1 MAGCSPRYE
10 ARVYDAP
17 KTESEFVGNPPAMAS
32 APRQAPPM
40 MGASS
45 IPLTERRILGAVI
58 PYENVAYFLKAT
70 DKIERLALAESD
82 FRTVVERFAIDPDKR
97 EMNFQLPENWTSKW
111 REDGGQFN
119 VIAEFNVKAGSGPP
133 IKFTVTELSKPADLA
148 SWDSYLLVNINRW
161 RGQLQLPETDL
172 IALQNQLPSIKR
184 EGFALPA
191 YIFDATG
198 AGSATSPPAVTP
210 PSASPPSAS
219 PPAAAPPAASSPAAA
234 SPSPPTSESP
244 LKLAYEK
251 PDSWEI
257 QAAKPFRLATFKIA
271 NGERPGEVVV
281 SLAKDSPVPN
291 AEMWFEQVL
300 QREDKDIIG
309 PLAAK
314 SVNDAEEIQAGTR
327 PGKLYSIRSGDE
339 ATSPVL
345 LVAAIPTG
353 ENEICLFVKL
363 KADLRTS
370 EEQKSNLLSFVNSL
384 RWE

>member
-1 MAGCSPRYE
+1 MVGCSPRYE

-17 KTESEFVGNPPAMAS
+17 KTETEFVREPPAVATS
-32 APRQAPPM
+32 PRQAPPM
-40 MGASS
+40 MGAST
-45 IPLTERRILGAVI
+45 IPLSERRILGAVI
-58 PYENVAYFLKAT
+58 PFKDVAYFLKAT
-70 DKIERLALAESD
+70 DKTERLALTESD
-82 FRTVVERFAIDPDKR
+82 FRTVVERFAIDTEKR
-97 EMNFQLPENWTSKW
+97 EMNFQLPENWTFKW
-111 REDGGQFN
+111 RDDGGQFN
-119 VIAEFNVKAGSGPP
+119 VIAEFNVKTGSGEP
-133 IKFTVTELSKPADLA
+133 IKFTVTELSKPTDVAA
-148 SWDSYLLVNINRW
+148 WDSYLLVNINRW

-172 IALQNQLPSIKR
+172 VAIQNELPSIKR

-191 YIFDATG
+191 TIFDATG
-198 AGSATSPPAVTP
+198 AGIAASTGASNAASSGAGTTASPPPPASTSPPTP
-210 PSASPPSAS
+210 D
-219 PPAAAPPAASSPAAA
+219 
-234 SPSPPTSESP
+234 SP

-271 NGERPGEVVV
+271 NSERPGEVVV

-300 QREDKDIIG
+300 QRDDKAIIR
-309 PLAAK
+309 PLATK
-314 SVNDAEEIQAGTR
+314 SVNEAEEIQAGNR

-339 ATSPVL
+339 ATAAVL

-353 ENEICLFVKL
+353 ENELCLFVKL
-363 KADLRTS
+363 KSDLRTS

>member
-1 MAGCSPRYE
+1 MATSPRQ
-10 ARVYDAP
+10 
-17 KTESEFVGNPPAMAS
+17 S
-32 APRQAPPM
+32 PPM
-40 MGASS
+40 MGAST
-45 IPLTERRILGAVI
+45 IPMSERRILGAVI
-58 PYENVAYFLKAT
+58 PYKDVAYFLKAT
-70 DKIERLALAESD
+70 DKTERLALAESD
-82 FRTVVERFAIDPDKR
+82 FRTVVERFAIDTEKR

-111 REDGGQFN
+111 RDDGGQFN
-119 VIAEFNVKAGSGPP
+119 VIAEFNVKAGSGEP
-133 IKFTVTELSKPADLA
+133 IKFTVTELSKPADVA
-148 SWDSYLLVNINRW
+148 AWDSYLLVNINRW

-172 IALQNQLPSIKR
+172 VAIRNELPSIKR

-191 YIFDATG
+191 TIFDATG
-198 AGSATSPPAVTP
+198 AGNA
-210 PSASPPSAS
+210 ASTGAGTAASTGAGTAASTGASTAAS
-219 PPAAAPPAASSPAAA
+219 PPAPASAIL
-234 SPSPPTSESP
+234 PTPESP

-271 NGERPGEVVV
+271 NSERSGEVVV

-300 QREDKDIIG
+300 QRDDKAIIR
-309 PLAAK
+309 PLATK
-314 SVNDAEEIQAGTR
+314 SVNEAEEIQAGTR

-339 ATSPVL
+339 ATAPVL

-353 ENEICLFVKL
+353 ENELCLFVKL
-363 KADLRTS
+363 KSDLRTS

>member
-1 MAGCSPRYE
+1 MVGCSPRYE

-17 KTESEFVGNPPAMAS
+17 KTETEFVREPPAMATS
-32 APRQAPPM
+32 PRQAPPM
-40 MGASS
+40 MGAST
-45 IPLTERRILGAVI
+45 IPLSERRILGAVI
-58 PYENVAYFLKAT
+58 PYKDVAYFLKAT
-70 DKIERLALAESD
+70 DKTERLSLAESD
-82 FRTVVERFAIDPDKR
+82 FRTVVERFAIDTEKR

-111 REDGGQFN
+111 RNDGGQFN
-119 VIAEFNVKAGSGPP
+119 VIAEFNVKTGSGEP
-133 IKFTVTELSKPADLA
+133 IKFTVTELSKPTDVAA
-148 SWDSYLLVNINRW
+148 WDSYLLVNINRW
-161 RGQLQLPETDL
+161 RGQLQLPETDSVA
-172 IALQNQLPSIKR
+172 IQNELPSIKR

-191 YIFDATG
+191 TIFDATG
-198 AGSATSPPAVTP
+198 AGT
-210 PSASPPSAS
+210 
-219 PPAAAPPAASSPAAA
+219 AASNGASNTASNGASNTASTGASTAA
-234 SPSPPTSESP
+234 SPPTSASTILPTPESP

-271 NGERPGEVVV
+271 NSEGPGEVVV

-300 QREDKDIIG
+300 QRDDKAIIR
-309 PLAAK
+309 PLATK
-314 SVNDAEEIQAGTR
+314 SVNEAEEIQAGKR

-339 ATSPVL
+339 ATAPVL

-353 ENEICLFVKL
+353 ENELCLFVKL
-363 KADLRTS
+363 KSDLRTS

>member
-1 MAGCSPRYE
+1 MATS
-10 ARVYDAP
+10 
-17 KTESEFVGNPPAMAS
+17 
-32 APRQAPPM
+32 PRQAPPM
-40 MGASS
+40 MGASN
-45 IPLTERRILGAVI
+45 IPLSQRRILGAVI
-58 PYENVAYFLKAT
+58 PYQDVAYFLKAT
-70 DKIERLALAESD
+70 DKTERLALAESD
-82 FRTVVERFAIDPDKR
+82 FRTVVERFAIDTEKR
-97 EMNFQLPENWTSKW
+97 EMKVQLPENWTFRW
-111 REDGGQFN
+111 RDDGGQFN
-119 VIAEFNVKAGSGPP
+119 VIAEFNVKTGSGEP
-133 IKFTVTELSKPADLA
+133 IKFTVTELSKPADVA
-148 SWDSYLLVNINRW
+148 AWDSYLLVNINRW

-172 IALQNQLPSIKR
+172 VAIQNELPSIKR

-191 YIFDATG
+191 TIFDATG
-198 AGSATSPPAVTP
+198 AGT
-210 PSASPPSAS
+210 
-219 PPAAAPPAASSPAAA
+219 AA
-234 SPSPPTSESP
+234 SPTPPASTNLPTSESS

-271 NGERPGEVVV
+271 NSERPGEVVV

-300 QREDKDIIG
+300 QRDDKAIIG
-309 PLAAK
+309 PLATK
-314 SVNDAEEIQAGTR
+314 SVNEAEEIQAGTR

-353 ENEICLFVKL
+353 EIELCLFVKL
-363 KADLRTS
+363 KSDLRTS

>member
-1 MAGCSPRYE
+1 MATSPRQ
-10 ARVYDAP
+10 
-17 KTESEFVGNPPAMAS
+17 S
-32 APRQAPPM
+32 PPM
-40 MGASS
+40 MGAST
-45 IPLTERRILGAVI
+45 IPLSERRILGAVI
-58 PYENVAYFLKAT
+58 PYKDVAYFLKAT
-70 DKIERLALAESD
+70 DKTERLALAESD
-82 FRTVVERFAIDPDKR
+82 FRTVVERFAIDTEKR
-97 EMNFQLPENWTSKW
+97 EMNFQLPENWTFKW
-111 REDGGQFN
+111 RDDGGQFN
-119 VIAEFNVKAGSGPP
+119 VIAEFNVKAGLGEP

-148 SWDSYLLVNINRW
+148 AWDSYLLVNINRW

-172 IALQNQLPSIKR
+172 VAIQKELPSIKR

-191 YIFDATG
+191 TIFDATG
-198 AGSATSPPAVTP
+198 AGSAAATGAGNAASPEAGNA
-210 PSASPPSAS
+210 ASPPLPAS
-219 PPAAAPPAASSPAAA
+219 TSL
-234 SPSPPTSESP
+234 PTPESP
-244 LKLAYEK
+244 LKLVYEK

-271 NGERPGEVVV
+271 NSERSGEVVV

-300 QREDKDIIG
+300 QRDDKAIIR
-309 PLAAK
+309 PLATK

-353 ENEICLFVKL
+353 ENELCLFVKL
-363 KADLRTS
+363 KSDLRTS

>member
-119 VIAEFNVKAGSGPP
+119 VIAEFNVKAGSGAP

-210 PSASPPSAS
+210 PSASPLSAS
-219 PPAAAPPAASSPAAA
+219 PPAASSPAAA

-327 PGKLYSIRSGDE
+327 SGKLYSIRSGDE

>member
-1 MAGCSPRYE
+1 MASSPRQ
-10 ARVYDAP
+10 
-17 KTESEFVGNPPAMAS
+17 S
-32 APRQAPPM
+32 PPM
-40 MGASS
+40 MGAST
-45 IPLTERRILGAVI
+45 IPLSERRILGAVI
-58 PYENVAYFLKAT
+58 PYKDVAYFLKAT
-70 DKIERLALAESD
+70 DKTERLALAESD
-82 FRTVVERFAIDPDKR
+82 FRTVVERFAIDTEKR

-111 REDGGQFN
+111 RDDGGQFN
-119 VIAEFNVKAGSGPP
+119 VIAEFNVKAGSGEP
-133 IKFTVTELSKPADLA
+133 IKFTVTELSKPADVA
-148 SWDSYLLVNINRW
+148 AWDSYLLVNINRW
-161 RGQLQLPETDL
+161 RGQLQLPETDSVA
-172 IALQNQLPSIKR
+172 IQNELPSIKR

-191 YIFDATG
+191 TIFDATG
-198 AGSATSPPAVTP
+198 AGTAASTGAGTAASPPPPASTSPPTP
-210 PSASPPSAS
+210 
-219 PPAAAPPAASSPAAA
+219 
-234 SPSPPTSESP
+234 ESP

-271 NGERPGEVVV
+271 NSERSGEVVV

-300 QREDKDIIG
+300 QRDDKAIIR
-309 PLAAK
+309 PLATK
-314 SVNDAEEIQAGTR
+314 SVNEAEEIQAGTR

-353 ENEICLFVKL
+353 ENELCLFVKL
-363 KADLRTS
+363 KSDLRTS